1 MQSPVDVSYLADAV
15 LLFRYFEYGGE
26 IRQALSVI
34 KKRSGPHERAI
45 RELVFG
51 PGAIHVGEPLK
62 EFEGVLTGIPSFI
75 GKLPRWRIPL
85 LPEIVV
91 TGQDLRTIIVAPT
104 GKDGRLIAGLLE
116 RQSMACHI
124 ADSVAA
130 GCEAMLEGAGAA
142 IISEEAF
149 VGGSL
154 RPLLEILRHQSPW
167 SDFPVILLTVSG
179 RVTLESE
186 RLREL
191 RRPLGNIFL
200 LERPIR
206 PETLLSTLEIALRG
220 RQRQYQIRDQIQQYA
235 LAQAALL
242 RSEKLAVTGR
252 LAASIAHEINNPLES
267 VTNLLYLL
275 RGNLPLEQRKQFL
288 AEAEQELARVTEIT
302 KQTLRFYREPSQP
315 TATDVSAVLDS
326 VLRLHGSRLR
336 TAGIKVHSEI
346 LSENSH
352 GAFDP
357 GELRQILANIIGNAT
372 DAMRQG
378 GCLRIR
384 ISNRKQLQPGKAAAS
399 ASPSPIME
407 RGSRPMSC
415 RRYSNPSSLPRVK
428 PEPAWASGLP
438 RKSSKRMAGR
448 SECAAA
454 EILRGGARYFR
465 S

>member
-1 MQSPVDVSYLADAV
+1 
-15 LLFRYFEYGGE
+15 
-26 IRQALSVI
+26 
-34 KKRSGPHERAI
+34 
-45 RELVFG
+45 
-51 PGAIHVGEPLK
+51 
-62 EFEGVLTGIPSFI
+62 
-75 GKLPRWRIPL
+75 
-85 LPEIVV
+85 
-91 TGQDLRTIIVAPT
+91 LRTIIVAPT
-104 GKDGRLIAGLLE
+104 GKDGRLIAALLE

-149 VGGSL
+149 VGGSI
-154 RPLLEILRHQSPW
+154 RPLLQVLRHQPPW

-191 RRPLGNIFL
+191 RRPLGNLFL

-267 VTNLLYLL
+267 VTNLLYLM
-275 RGNLPLEQRKQFL
+275 RGNLPPEQRKQFL

-336 TAGIKVHSEI
+336 AAGVKVHSEI
-346 LSENSH
+346 LSETVTVLST
-352 GAFDP
+352 P

-378 GCLRIR
+378 GCLTIR
-384 ISNRKQLQPGKAAAS
+384 ISNRKQWQRTGCCVRLTIADNGTGIPPDVLPTIFEPFVTTKGETGTGLGLWVTSQIVKKNGWKIRVRSSRNPARRGTVFSLVIPQLAS
-399 ASPSPIME
+399 
-407 RGSRPMSC
+407 R
-415 RRYSNPSSLPRVK
+415 
-428 PEPAWASGLP
+428 
-438 RKSSKRMAGR
+438 
-448 SECAAA
+448 
-454 EILRGGARYFR
+454 
-465 S
+465 

>member
-1 MQSPVDVSYLADAV
+1 
-15 LLFRYFEYGGE
+15 
-26 IRQALSVI
+26 
-34 KKRSGPHERAI
+34 
-45 RELVFG
+45 
-51 PGAIHVGEPLK
+51 
-62 EFEGVLTGIPSFI
+62 
-75 GKLPRWRIPL
+75 
-85 LPEIVV
+85 VV
-91 TGQDLRTIIVAPT
+91 TGQDLRTVIVAPT

-130 GCEAMLEGAGAA
+130 GCEAILEGAGAA

-149 VGGSL
+149 VGGSI
-154 RPLLEILRHQSPW
+154 RPLLQVLRHQPPW

-179 RVTLESE
+179 RVTLQSE

-191 RRPLGNIFL
+191 RRPLGNLFL

-252 LAASIAHEINNPLES
+252 LAASIAHEINNPLEA
-267 VTNLLYLL
+267 VTNLLYLM
-275 RGNLPLEQRKQFL
+275 RGNLSPEQRKQFL
-288 AEAEQELARVTEIT
+288 GEAEQELARVAEIT

-336 TAGIKVHSEI
+336 AAGVKVHSEI
-346 LSENSH
+346 LSETATVLST
-352 GAFDP
+352 P

-384 ISNRKQLQPGKAAAS
+384 ISNQRQLQCTDCCVRLTIADNGTGIPPDVLPTIFEPFVTTKGETGTGLGLWVTSEIVKKNGWKIRVRSSRNPAYRGTAFSLVIPQLAS
-399 ASPSPIME
+399 
-407 RGSRPMSC
+407 C
-415 RRYSNPSSLPRVK
+415 
-428 PEPAWASGLP
+428 
-438 RKSSKRMAGR
+438 
-448 SECAAA
+448 
-454 EILRGGARYFR
+454 
-465 S
+465 

>member
-1 MQSPVDVSYLADAV
+1 
-15 LLFRYFEYGGE
+15 
-26 IRQALSVI
+26 
-34 KKRSGPHERAI
+34 
-45 RELVFG
+45 
-51 PGAIHVGEPLK
+51 
-62 EFEGVLTGIPSFI
+62 
-75 GKLPRWRIPL
+75 
-85 LPEIVV
+85 
-91 TGQDLRTIIVAPT
+91 LRTIIVAPT

-124 ADSVAA
+124 ADSVAT
-130 GCEAMLEGAGAA
+130 GCEAILEGAGAA

-149 VGGSL
+149 VGGSI
-154 RPLLEILRHQSPW
+154 RPLLQILRHQPPW

-191 RRPLGNIFL
+191 RRPLGNLFL

-235 LAQAALL
+235 LAQAALI

-267 VTNLLYLL
+267 VTNLLYLM
-275 RGNLPLEQRKQFL
+275 RGNLTPEQRKQFL

-336 TAGIKVHSEI
+336 AAGVKVHSEI
-346 LSENSH
+346 LSETVTVLST
-352 GAFDP
+352 P

-378 GCLRIR
+378 GCLTIR
-384 ISNRKQLQPGKAAAS
+384 ISNRKQWQLTGCCVRLTIADNGTGIP
-399 ASPSPIME
+399 PDV
-407 RGSRPMSC
+407 
-415 RRYSNPSSLPRVK
+415 LPTIFEPFVTTKGETGTGLGLWVTSEIVKKNGWKIRV
-428 PEPAWASGLP
+428 
-438 RKSSKRMAGR
+438 RSSKNPAR
-448 SECAAA
+448 
-454 EILRGGARYFR
+454 RGTVFSLVIPQLASR
-465 S
+465 